1 MGDRVQ
7 EAKEEGIRQGIW
19 LCIQKLVELERFD
32 MAFAA
37 FIVDNMRKQNMLKD
51 EKIAELLKDNPD
63 ER

>member
-32 MAFAA
+32 MAKYFMISLDLIKMSA
-37 FIVDNMRKQNMLKD
+37 RGY
-51 EKIAELLKDNPD
+51 
-63 ER
+63 